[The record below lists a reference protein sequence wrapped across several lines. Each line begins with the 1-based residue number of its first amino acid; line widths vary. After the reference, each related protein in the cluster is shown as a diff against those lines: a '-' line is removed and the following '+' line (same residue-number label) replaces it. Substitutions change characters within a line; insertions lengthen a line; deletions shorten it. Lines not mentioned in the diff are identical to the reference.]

1 MSAQE
6 EGRQSV
12 TSFIDSVYETKYS
25 KSLRNYLRGEALPN
39 EANYRSLHSLANGVG
54 RPSLDHLHN
63 QLTIVGEKGG
73 DAENVGENEVGR
85 KGKIVKFGWME
96 GVLMPCLLNIWGVM
110 LFLRLSWV
118 VGQAGVIYGILIVIL
133 ANCITFITT
142 LSMSAVATNGQIKGG
157 GIYYMLSR
165 SLGPEFGGSIGLM
178 FTMANSIA
186 AATYI
191 IGFVNSVQDMCRDY
205 FSVYEIIP
213 GAGGGTND
221 VRILGT
227 ITLGLLLVPAIVGM
241 DWVNRVQKILL
252 IILIGS
258 QFNFIAGAFMGPQNE
273 VEEAQGFIG
282 LSGSV
287 LAENIKTDYRYYE
300 RKEQN
305 FFSVFGVFFPAVTGI
320 VAGANLSGDLKDP
333 SSAIPKGT
341 ILAIGITFLTY
352 IIYPIFVGAG
362 VARHAT
368 GNVEEYLKY
377 KDLVSNPLENPVY
390 NVTNCGLYE
399 TGQSMCKYGT
409 QNSVQVIELM
419 SAWGPL
425 IYVGCFAATL
435 SSGIASLVGA
445 PRVLQALAKDNLY
458 PYIHVFAKGVGV
470 NNDPIRGY
478 GVVSV
483 VSFICI
489 MLGELNAVSS
499 LLTNCFL
506 ASYSFINF
514 SCFHATIAKSPGWR
528 PSFKYYNSWLCL
540 VGGLLCVVVMF
551 LIDSITALITFII
564 ALFLYKYV
572 AYRKPDVNW
581 GSSTQAQTYISSL
594 KNTLD
599 LLSVEEHVKN
609 YRPQILLLSGSPTTR
624 PTLVDFASI
633 ITKGNSLLCCANIS
647 KDPVK
652 YKERRQIIKRTYTWL
667 KKQKI
672 KAFYTLLE
680 AENIEEGSKTLV
692 QSTGFGQL
700 RPNILMV
707 GYKTNWRSCD
717 PEELKQ
723 YFNTLHEALNMHFGV
738 TILRVQKGFDYS
750 EVIRDEILTAEESYD
765 KVNEGFSPDRGDDES
780 QGDPGESGEVEEA
793 PAASSPPRTPDIDHR
808 ETENDKK
815 EKSKKKQSAFVA
827 KDGNELPKEILNDL
841 MIFRGKQ
848 KGTIDVWWLYDDGG
862 LTVLLPYILS
872 TRSQW
877 TSCKLRIFA
886 LANRKDELEIEQR
899 SMINLLNKFRIDFS
913 DMTILTDINSKA
925 SESVRMEFNTLIE
938 KYKLDTDEKTDDLM
952 LTEDELLRNGEKTN
966 RNLRLR
972 ELLLENSKDASLIIM
987 TLPIPR
993 KNSVNASL
1001 YMAWLEMLS
1010 KGMPPFL
1017 FIRGNQSSVLTFYS

>member
-1 MSAQE
+1 
-6 EGRQSV
+6 
-12 TSFIDSVYETKYS
+12 
-25 KSLRNYLRGEALPN
+25 
-39 EANYRSLHSLANGVG
+39 
-54 RPSLDHLHN
+54 
-63 QLTIVGEKGG
+63 
-73 DAENVGENEVGR
+73 
-85 KGKIVKFGWME
+85 
-96 GVLMPCLLNIWGVM
+96 
-110 LFLRLSWV
+110 
-118 VGQAGVIYGILIVIL
+118 
-133 ANCITFITT
+133 
-142 LSMSAVATNGQIKGG
+142 
-157 GIYYMLSR
+157 
-165 SLGPEFGGSIGLM
+165 
-178 FTMANSIA
+178 
-186 AATYI
+186 
-191 IGFVNSVQDMCRDY
+191 
-205 FSVYEIIP
+205 
-213 GAGGGTND
+213 
-221 VRILGT
+221 
-227 ITLGLLLVPAIVGM
+227 
-241 DWVNRVQKILL
+241 
-252 IILIGS
+252 
-258 QFNFIAGAFMGPQNE
+258 
-273 VEEAQGFIG
+273 
-282 LSGSV
+282 
-287 LAENIKTDYRYYE
+287 
-300 RKEQN
+300 
-305 FFSVFGVFFPAVTGI
+305 
-320 VAGANLSGDLKDP
+320 
-333 SSAIPKGT
+333 
-341 ILAIGITFLTY
+341 
-352 IIYPIFVGAG
+352 
-362 VARHAT
+362 
-368 GNVEEYLKY
+368 
-377 KDLVSNPLENPVY
+377 
-390 NVTNCGLYE
+390 
-399 TGQSMCKYGT
+399 MCKYGT

-647 KDPVK
+647 K
-652 YKERRQIIKRTYTWL
+652 
-667 KKQKI
+667 
-672 KAFYTLLE
+672 
-680 AENIEEGSKTLV
+680 
-692 QSTGFGQL
+692 STGFGQL

-707 GYKTNWRSCD
+707 GYKTNWRNCD

-750 EVIRDEILTAEESYD
+750 EVIRDEILTAEESFD

>member
-1 MSAQE
+1 MSSQE

-118 VGQAGVIYGILIVIL
+118 VGEAGVIYGILIVIL

-142 LSMSAVATNGQIKGG
+142 LSMSAVATNGLIKGG

-205 FSVYEIIP
+205 FSVFEIIP

-241 DWVNRVQKILL
+241 DWVNRDP
-252 IILIGS
+252 S
-258 QFNFIAGAFMGPQNE
+258 STSFAGAFMGPQNE
-273 VEEAQGFIG
+273 LEEAQGFIG

-341 ILAIGITFLTY
+341 ILAIAITFLTY
-352 IIYPIFVGAG
+352 IIYPIFVGAA

-435 SSGIASLVGA
+435 SSGIASLVG
-445 PRVLQALAKDNLY
+445 R
-458 PYIHVFAKGVGV
+458 
-470 NNDPIRGY
+470 
-478 GVVSV
+478 
-483 VSFICI
+483 
-489 MLGELNAVSS
+489 
-499 LLTNCFL
+499 
-506 ASYSFINF
+506 
-514 SCFHATIAKSPGWR
+514 
-528 PSFKYYNSWLCL
+528 
-540 VGGLLCVVVMF
+540 
-551 LIDSITALITFII
+551 
-564 ALFLYKYV
+564 
-572 AYRKPDVNW
+572 
-581 GSSTQAQTYISSL
+581 
-594 KNTLD
+594 
-599 LLSVEEHVKN
+599 
-609 YRPQILLLSGSPTTR
+609 
-624 PTLVDFASI
+624 
-633 ITKGNSLLCCANIS
+633 
-647 KDPVK
+647 
-652 YKERRQIIKRTYTWL
+652 
-667 KKQKI
+667 
-672 KAFYTLLE
+672 
-680 AENIEEGSKTLV
+680 
-692 QSTGFGQL
+692 
-700 RPNILMV
+700 
-707 GYKTNWRSCD
+707 
-717 PEELKQ
+717 
-723 YFNTLHEALNMHFGV
+723 
-738 TILRVQKGFDYS
+738 
-750 EVIRDEILTAEESYD
+750 
-765 KVNEGFSPDRGDDES
+765 S
-780 QGDPGESGEVEEA
+780 QGPSG
-793 PAASSPPRTPDIDHR
+793 PS
-808 ETENDKK
+808 
-815 EKSKKKQSAFVA
+815 
-827 KDGNELPKEILNDL
+827 
-841 MIFRGKQ
+841 
-848 KGTIDVWWLYDDGG
+848 
-862 LTVLLPYILS
+862 
-872 TRSQW
+872 
-877 TSCKLRIFA
+877 
-886 LANRKDELEIEQR
+886 
-899 SMINLLNKFRIDFS
+899 
-913 DMTILTDINSKA
+913 
-925 SESVRMEFNTLIE
+925 
-938 KYKLDTDEKTDDLM
+938 
-952 LTEDELLRNGEKTN
+952 
-966 RNLRLR
+966 
-972 ELLLENSKDASLIIM
+972 
-987 TLPIPR
+987 
-993 KNSVNASL
+993 
-1001 YMAWLEMLS
+1001 
-1010 KGMPPFL
+1010 
-1017 FIRGNQSSVLTFYS
+1017 